1 MNVRK
6 EWITK
11 ELREDCR
18 MPWQSQANAENPLGL
33 LKMRSMLEAQMAV
46 AHL

>member
-1 MNVRK
+1 MHVRK

-11 ELREDCR
+11 ELREDYR
-18 MPWQSQANAENPLGL
+18 MPWQSQANAEKPLGL
-33 LKMRSMLEAQMAV
+33 LKMRNMLEAQKAV